1 MPREIPIET
10 RWEIVFCDRHL
21 KLSQRD
27 IAKRFH
33 CNHSTVNR
41 ILTKYQ
47 HTGDVVDLPR
57 TGRKRLLNLA
67 SYEHDQNPIVQAVR
81 AGNYT
86 WRTIEQW
93 LEQNCNEWRNAVNYH
108 SDNENNQNNNLST
121 NQLSIRAYNLRSN
134 NNITNNSNS
143 NSSNVNLASNNN
155 NNNNANDISTNT
167 NKFHPATINRLMH
180 QSGLRRCS
188 YRF

>member
-1 MPREIPIET
+1 MSHEIPVKT
-10 RWEIVFCDRHL
+10 RWEIVFCRERL
-21 KLSQRD
+21 NLTQNE
-27 IAKRFH
+27 IARQTG
-33 CNHSTVNR
+33 CCQSTVSD
-41 ILTKYQ
+41 ILAKYQ
-47 HTGDVVDLPR
+47 RTGDVVDLPR

-67 SYEHDQNPIVQAVR
+67 SYERDQNPIIQAVR
-81 AGNYT
+81 VGDYT

-108 SDNENNQNNNLST
+108 SDNENNQNNNLSS
-121 NQLSIRAYNLRSN
+121 NQQSIHAYNLRSN

-143 NSSNVNLASNNN
+143 NSNNVNTASSNN

-167 NKFHPATINRLMH
+167 NKFHPSTILNYLH
-180 QSGLRRCS
+180 QSGLRRCR